1 VNPKAPDVVLSVD
14 VGGSGVKVSAF
25 DMAQRRSLGQVTS
38 AYDPRSWSRDR
49 GTLDLDSWW
58 ITIAS
63 TLATLL
69 EKLHLGAT
77 AVSGIT
83 VAAARIPFVLLDS
96 DSRIIRHCIA
106 NTDRRATAEAARL
119 AEDFGNQLYERT
131 GHWAA
136 PEFGLAKVLWLQAH
150 EPETLARAVD
160 LLQLHDWIIFQLCGA
175 RVSEPSSAAMSQ
187 MVDPITG
194 AWATQ
199 LVEELGISTTLLP
212 EMRAAGSKA
221 GGLSKTVAD
230 RIGLAAGVPVYV
242 GGGDTQ
248 LSALGANSLA
258 HERPLVVV
266 AGSTAP
272 VQLVTSTLPSTAA
285 SSYPLLVSPHLLPGR
300 WTYEA
305 NAGVIGALIRPLFG
319 LVGQSGARLRTSLL
333 RLGFQLGDADGGP
346 TVLIGNP
353 DFCPE
358 GWRDARPP
366 AVLGLREEHTGT
378 EVLMAALQGSCV
390 TLAGIFAAMRSQLS
404 EESRPVVATG
414 GMSVNPRWAQTLAD
428 VLGAE
433 VSVPD
438 ATTSAGIAGA
448 SIVSGESV
456 AALSLR
462 CAPATRYLPGRRDRR
477 IIGTS
482 APGGGDFAKVSYK
495 GTERHASTR

>member
-1 VNPKAPDVVLSVD
+1 VNHQDPDVVLSVD

-25 DMAQRRSLGQVTS
+25 DMAQLRSLGQVTS
-38 AYDPRSWSRDR
+38 AYDPRSWSPDH
-49 GTLDLDSWW
+49 GEIDLDSWW

-69 EKLHLGAT
+69 QKLHLGAT

-119 AEDFGNQLYERT
+119 ADHFGDQLYERT

-136 PEFGLAKVLWLQAH
+136 PEFGLAKLLWLQAH

-194 AWATQ
+194 AWATE
-199 LVEELGISTTLLP
+199 LVEDLGISATLLP

-221 GGLSKTVAD
+221 GGLSKAVAE
-230 RIGLAAGVPVYV
+230 RIGLAGGVPVYV

-248 LSALGANSLA
+248 FSALGAGSLA
-258 HERPLVVV
+258 PDRPLVVV

-272 VQLVTSTLPSTAA
+272 VQLVTSNLSSTAA
-285 SSYPLLVSPHLLPGR
+285 SSYPLLVSPHLSHGS

-305 NAGVIGALIRPLFG
+305 NAGVVGAMMQPLFG

-346 TVLIGNP
+346 TAVIGNAY
-353 DFCPE
+353 FCPE
-358 GWRDARPP
+358 GWREVPPP
-366 AVLGLREEHTGT
+366 AVLGLRQEHTGT
-378 EVLMAALQGSCV
+378 DVLLAALRGSCV
-390 TLAGIFAAMRSQLS
+390 TLARIVAEMRLRLPG
-404 EESRPVVATG
+404 ESPPIVATG
-414 GMSVNPRWAQTLAD
+414 GMSANPRWAQTLAD
-428 VLGAE
+428 VLGVE

-438 ATTSAGIAGA
+438 TTTGAGLAGA
-448 SIVSGESV
+448 SIVSGQSV
-456 AALSLR
+456 AALSVG
-462 CAPATRYLPGRRDRR
+462 CPPAARYLPDPGEAR
-477 IIGTS
+477 IEATP
-482 APGGGDFAKVSYK
+482 AADGGDFAKLSCQ
-495 GTERHASTR
+495 GTERHASAR